1 MDRTQRE
8 GLGRGLVPNSV
19 AFSRAE
25 GKKKKKM
32 CRNAELWFL
41 GNEWQN
47 DLWDRRLPTDARVPV

>member
-1 MDRTQRE
+1 M
-8 GLGRGLVPNSV
+8 GRGLVPNRV

-47 DLWDRRLPTDARVPV
+47 DLWDRRLRTDARVPV